1 MSNSTRNFQAHGGNE
16 WVIGGKLTFLP
27 GAEVEGAEG
36 LFDLPTPSGSILSH
50 HAPSTATTVAALRE
64 DFNTLLAALIAAG
77 LMATAPEPTE

>member
-36 LFDLPTPSGSILSH
+36 LFDLPLQSSAVLPH
-50 HAPSTATTVAALRE
+50 QAASTAATVSALRD
-64 DFNTLLAALIAAG
+64 DFNKLLVSLIASG
-77 LMATAPEPTE
+77 FMAAKEAPQE

>member
-36 LFDLPTPSGSILSH
+36 LFDLPLSSTSVIPH
-50 HAPSTATTVAALRE
+50 LASSTAGTVAALRD
-64 DFNTLLAALIAAG
+64 DFNALLVALKHVG
-77 LMATAPEPTE
+77 HMAQAPEPTE